1 MYLHIS
7 TIDGKDLIENSLLMY
22 SNQVLMK
29 YFVDIFFKETPKKM
43 LHYSENLT
51 LIW

>member
-22 SNQVLMK
+22 SNQVLIK
-29 YFVDIFFKETPKKM
+29 YFVDIFFQRNTKVNDCIIQKNP
-43 LHYSENLT
+43 L
-51 LIW
+51 